1 MTASTGFLS
10 TLVTIMVGLT
20 ILSPIMLLWLLLRDW
35 RKGTLW

>member
-10 TLVTIMVGLT
+10 TLVTIMLGFTV
-20 ILSPIMLLWLLLRDW
+20 LSPIVLVWLLIRDW